1 MIFKQGLKENFSQFA
16 LLVLINGLVGGMVG
30 LERSILP
37 QYADER
43 FEIDSNTAI
52 LAFIVVF
59 GISKALTNYL
69 TGKFTNIFGR
79 KNLLVTG
86 WLIALPVPFLLI
98 YAESWNWVI
107 FANVLLGISQG
118 LTWSSTVIMKIDLVG
133 EKERGFA
140 MGLNEFAGYLSV
152 GLFAY
157 LSAYIADLYGV
168 NEYPF
173 YLGILLSILGL
184 ILSLFLVRDTGVF
197 VQQEITKTKSLK
209 NNNVFLATTLTDKSL
224 SSVTQ
229 AGIINNLN
237 DGMMWGLFPVYLAS
251 LTFSIE
257 TIGILAGIYPVVW
270 GVSQLF
276 TGKLADL
283 VSRKRILIYGML
295 IQGIAITFLPFTD
308 NVMGLIL
315 LTVLLGLGTALVY
328 PTFLAVI
335 ADASHPQQ
343 RAESLGVFRL
353 WRDLGYAIGAIISG
367 LTADFFGLKYAIL
380 MVGVLTILSG
390 LVVKFRMP
398 NKQGIV

>member
-1 MIFKQGLKENFSQFA
+1 MIFRQGLKENFSQFA

-30 LERSILP
+30 IERSILP

-43 FEIDSNTAI
+43 FEINSNTAI

-59 GISKALTNYL
+59 GISKAVTNYL

-157 LSAYIADLYGV
+157 LSAYIAELHGV

-173 YLGILLSILGL
+173 YLGILLSVLGL
-184 ILSLFLVRDTGVF
+184 ILSLFLVRDTAVF

-209 NNNVFLATTLTDKSL
+209 KNNVFLATTLTDKSL

-229 AGIINNLN
+229 AGVINNLN

-283 VSRKRILIYGML
+283 VSRKRILIYGMF
-295 IQGIAITFLPFTD
+295 IQGVAITSIPFTN

-315 LTVLLGLGTALVY
+315 LTVLLGIGTALVY

-367 LTADFFGLKYAIL
+367 LTADFFGLNYAIL
-380 MVGVLTILSG
+380 MVGFLTILSS
-390 LVVKFRMP
+390 LIVKIRMP
-398 NKQGIV
+398 NK